1 MSKLENIKVSV
12 ISKEEGLN
20 TIRKYSEYPN
30 QLGIIV
36 DQESIEKLSDTL
48 QKTVLPET
56 QQQVIDDIIN
66 KSAIKR
72 KNTKTESSLDKIKEK
87 INAVKKEKANIR
99 KNDEIELD
107 KKHKDQQKLSKNNKN
122 KKENNKNLKIYFVM
136 FFI

>member
-99 KNDEIELD
+99 KNDEIKLD

-122 KKENNKNLKIYFVM
+122 KKENNKNLKI
-136 FFI
+136 

>member
-20 TIRKYSEYPN
+20 TIRKHSEYPN

-48 QKTVLPET
+48 QKTVLPEA

-66 KSAIKR
+66 KNAIKR

-99 KNDEIELD
+99 KNDEIKLD
-107 KKHKDQQKLSKNNKN
+107 KEQQKLNKNNKN
-122 KKENNKNLKIYFVM
+122 KKENNKNLKI
-136 FFI
+136 

>member
-20 TIRKYSEYPN
+20 TIRKHSEYPN

-48 QKTVLPET
+48 QKTVLPEA
-56 QQQVIDDIIN
+56 QQQIIDDIIN
-66 KSAIKR
+66 KNAIKR

-99 KNDEIELD
+99 KNDEIKLD
-107 KKHKDQQKLSKNNKN
+107 KEQQKLNKNNKN
-122 KKENNKNLKIYFVM
+122 KKENNKNLKI
-136 FFI
+136 

>member
-48 QKTVLPET
+48 QKTVLPEA

-66 KSAIKR
+66 KNAIKR

-99 KNDEIELD
+99 KNDEIKLD

-122 KKENNKNLKIYFVM
+122 KKENNKNLKI
-136 FFI
+136 

>member
-20 TIRKYSEYPN
+20 TIRKHSEYPN

-48 QKTVLPET
+48 QKTVLPEA

-66 KSAIKR
+66 KNAIKR

-99 KNDEIELD
+99 KNDEIKLD

-122 KKENNKNLKIYFVM
+122 KKENNKNLKI
-136 FFI
+136 